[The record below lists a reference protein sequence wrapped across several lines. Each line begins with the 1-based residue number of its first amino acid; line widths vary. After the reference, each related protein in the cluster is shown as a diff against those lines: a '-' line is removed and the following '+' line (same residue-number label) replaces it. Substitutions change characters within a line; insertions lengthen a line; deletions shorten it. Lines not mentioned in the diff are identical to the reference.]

1 MALSTTTARR
11 GFTLVELLVVIAI
24 IGVLIALLLPAV
36 QQAREAARRMQCT
49 NQLKQLGLA
58 LHNHHD
64 TYGHFPKKGRL
75 EGYNNRI
82 SGMLKLFPFIEQ
94 SALAEQIKAHEG
106 FATLSEISPWTPD
119 FAPLKQRIPMLLC
132 PSDPGTSQSP
142 PDGYGA
148 PCNYKFSI
156 GDSYLAIQS
165 STQSHR
171 GLFEDK
177 DAKAFRDITDGT
189 SNTVMMAERSVG
201 TTAKSV
207 LQGHAFSIAFTSD
220 PTVCRDSVS
229 STNPNEYVGSA
240 SNRAAQRWSDRVP
253 PFCAF
258 STVLPPNS
266 ASCWTGTNEN
276 TNESLTSA
284 TSYHPGGVNVI
295 LADASVRFIPETIDS
310 GDLTLPEVTS
320 GESPYGVWGALGSIS
335 GGESRQLP

>member
-1 MALSTTTARR
+1 MASSTTFARR

-64 TYGHFPKKGRL
+64 TYGSFPKKGRL
-75 EGYNNRI
+75 QGGYHDRI
-82 SGMLKLFPFIEQ
+82 GGMLNVLPFIEQ
-94 SALAEQIKAHEG
+94 SALKERIDAHTG
-106 FATLSEISPWTPD
+106 LAALSDMSPWSGY
-119 FAPLKQRIPMLLC
+119 APLQTRINMLLC

-148 PCNYKFSI
+148 PTNYKFSI

-165 STQSHR
+165 ASRSHR

-177 DAKAFRDITDGT
+177 GEKSFRDVTDGT
-189 SNTVMMAERSVG
+189 SNTVMMGERSVG
-201 TTAKSV
+201 TNARMV
-207 LQGHAFSIAFTSD
+207 LQGHAYSVSFTSD
-220 PTVCRDSVS
+220 PTVCRDTVS
-229 STNPNEYVGSA
+229 PTNPNEYTGSV
-240 SNRAAQRWSDRVP
+240 SNRASQRWIDRVP

-258 STVLPPNS
+258 ATVLPPNS
-266 ASCWTGTNEN
+266 PSCWTGTNEN
-276 TNESLTSA
+276 TSESLTSA
-284 TSYHPGGVNVI
+284 TSYHPGGVNVV
-295 LADASVRFIPETIDS
+295 LVDGSVRFIPETIDA
-310 GDLTLPEVTS
+310 GDRTLPEVTS